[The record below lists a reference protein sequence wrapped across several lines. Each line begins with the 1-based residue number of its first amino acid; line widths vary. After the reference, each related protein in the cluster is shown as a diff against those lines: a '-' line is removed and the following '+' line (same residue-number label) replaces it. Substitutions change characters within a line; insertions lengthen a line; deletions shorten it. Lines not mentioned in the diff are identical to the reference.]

1 MPAKNIL
8 IVEDESEVA
17 KTVERYLKR
26 LGYRV
31 AGIVNNGDEALAV
44 AAEARP
50 DLTLMDIE
58 IQGGMDGIELA
69 ERFRKQ
75 HDIPV
80 IFLTGRS
87 DDETLERVRR
97 SESFGYLLKP
107 FRLGELKAGIELA
120 LIRHGREAH
129 LKQIE
134 QSFSAAITS
143 TGDAILMTNQAGA
156 VSFLNPAAERLTGW
170 PAEKAVG
177 QGLGAVFKIH
187 GEDGATEPS
196 FRTAP
201 VGAFMH
207 EATLLTA
214 AGREVPIEVNVSTV
228 RDETRG
234 VMGVVLV
241 FRDITDRKRFEAQL
255 KKSEGELR
263 MLAGHLESAR
273 EAERT
278 RIAREI
284 HDEFGQLLTGFKF
297 DLSWLEKK
305 LSAQPPEVP
314 GAKGQVSAKDGEPDT
329 SHLAPGASATRVAL
343 LEKVR
348 AMTEL
353 LHEMVQSVRRI
364 AAELRPGVLDDL
376 GLAAA
381 VEWQAGEFQKRTWIK
396 SHVHT
401 ALSERELPRE
411 ITTALF
417 RIFQESLTNVARHA
431 EAKNVRV
438 SLREESGRI
447 SLEVSDD
454 GRGILEADMS
464 KAGSFGL
471 LGMRERLAP
480 LRGRCEIRG
489 VPGQGTTVSITVPL
503 HGGKAEIG
511 KAES

>member
-1 MPAKNIL
+1 MPADKIL

-17 KTVERYLKR
+17 QTLERYLKR
-26 LGYRV
+26 LGYGV
-31 AGIVNNGDEALAV
+31 AGVVDNGADALNMV
-44 AAEARP
+44 ATARP
-50 DLTLMDIE
+50 DLALMDIE
-58 IQGGMDGIELA
+58 IQGGMDGIDLA

-107 FRLGELKAGIELA
+107 FRLVDLKAGIELA
-120 LIRHGREAH
+120 LIRYGHEAH
-129 LKQIE
+129 LKQVE

-143 TGDAILMTNQAGA
+143 TGDAILIVDQMGA

-170 PAEKAVG
+170 PAGKAVG
-177 QGLGAVFKIH
+177 QRLDAVFKID
-187 GEDGATEPS
+187 GNDGAAGQS
-196 FRTAP
+196 FRSGSEDTF
-201 VGAFMH
+201 VH
-207 EATLLTA
+207 EATLHTA
-214 AGREVPIEVNVSTV
+214 AGRDVPIEVNSSTV
-228 RDETRG
+228 RDEVRG
-234 VMGVVLV
+234 TLGSVLV
-241 FRDITDRKRFEAQL
+241 FRDITERKRFEAHL
-255 KKSEGELR
+255 KKSQDELR
-263 MLAGHLESAR
+263 KLAGHLESAR

-305 LSAQPPEVP
+305 LSAKPE
-314 GAKGQVSAKDGEPDT
+314 AKRAVLVG
-329 SHLAPGASATRVAL
+329 
-343 LEKVR
+343 KVR

-353 LHEMVQSVRRI
+353 LHSMVQSVRRI

-381 VEWQAGEFQKRTWIK
+381 VEWQAADLQKRTGIK
-396 SHVHT
+396 AHVRA

-411 ITTALF
+411 IATALF

-438 SLREESGRI
+438 SLREQSGRI

-454 GRGILEADMS
+454 GRGITEADMN
-464 KAGSFGL
+464 KADAFGL
-471 LGMRERLAP
+471 LGMRERIAP
-480 LRGRCEIRG
+480 LRGQCEIHG
-489 VPGQGTTVSITVPL
+489 VPGQGTTVSVSVPL
-503 HGGKAEIG
+503 DISDRPERGT
-511 KAES
+511 